1 MTHCHD
7 VLTKAPHFHLP
18 MGSSLPSQTF
28 PCVPFCWANIT
39 ASTIKT
45 ITSETNASRI
55 SNAFA
60 RLMKYPG
67 ISLSLYTGW
76 YSISLVSMLQGWT
89 SDLTESTKNPWPAKL
104 ELRVFSYQW
113 PRDKWSRVNKW
124 SERCTLT
131 VIYFLLMRLS
141 IVLNR
146 FFFQYP
152 VPKVVVQSCS
162 KKWRKNVW
170 GLGRE
175 RATAAA
181 AAITQFCDW
190 SIWRPA
196 SFGKLWV
203 LSVCGKLEQAV
214 RKKGRERVASFHRT
228 SPRKL
233 STGYPLLKNVR
244 SSALAK
250 TRKKD
255 IESDHAL
262 QKQH

>member
-1 MTHCHD
+1 
-7 VLTKAPHFHLP
+7 

-55 SNAFA
+55 SNVFA

-67 ISLSLYTGW
+67 VSLRLYTGW

-89 SDLTESTKNPWPAKL
+89 LDLTESTKNPWPAKL

-131 VIYFLLMRLS
+131 VIYFLWMRLS

-146 FFFQYP
+146 FFFSI
-152 VPKVVVQSCS
+152 SCS
-162 KKWRKNVW
+162 K
-170 GLGRE
+170 G
-175 RATAAA
+175 
-181 AAITQFCDW
+181 
-190 SIWRPA
+190 
-196 SFGKLWV
+196 
-203 LSVCGKLEQAV
+203 
-214 RKKGRERVASFHRT
+214 
-228 SPRKL
+228 
-233 STGYPLLKNVR
+233 
-244 SSALAK
+244 SSAVV
-250 TRKKD
+250 
-255 IESDHAL
+255 
-262 QKQH
+262 Q